1 MKIIKAN
8 KNYLNLIAPLFDAYR
23 VFYKQDSDIL
33 EAEKFISERLEN
45 SDSIILLVTNQAEDE
60 AFGFAQIYPSFTSI
74 GMKKIFILNDLYVNE
89 EYRKTGLARMLLE
102 EVKSLA
108 KENNVSKITLKTA
121 HSNIIAKRLYESLG
135 YERDN
140 EFLSY
145 NIGVL

>member
-45 SDSIILLVTNQAEDE
+45 SDSIILLIMNKEENE

-74 GMKKIFILNDLYVNE
+74 GMKKIFILNDIYVKE

-102 EVKSLA
+102 EVNKIT
-108 KENNVSKITLKTA
+108 KENKISKITLRTA
-121 HSNIIAKRLYESLG
+121 HSNIAAQRLYESLG
-135 YERDN
+135 YEKEK
-140 EFLSY
+140 EFMNY
-145 NIGVL
+145 NLVV